1 MVNCLRYRVIALVL
15 TSYLAVI
22 SSPRPD
28 DQLLHR
34 ACRLPSAKGTTASVA
49 ATAAAAVAATAAA
62 AADAVDT
69 DYVLHCAYRVKQA
82 VYQILCPSYM

>member
-1 MVNCLRYRVIALVL
+1 MVDCIWYRVIALVL

-22 SSPRPD
+22 SCPMPD
-28 DQLLHR
+28 DQSLHR

-49 ATAAAAVAATAAA
+49 ATTAAAVAATAAA

-69 DYVLHCAYRVKQA
+69 DYVLHSAYCVRQA
-82 VYQILCPSYM
+82 VYQILCPSYR

>member
-1 MVNCLRYRVIALVL
+1 MVNCLRYRAIALVL
-15 TSYLAVI
+15 TSCLAVI

-34 ACRLPSAKGTTASVA
+34 ACRLPSATGTTASVA

-62 AADAVDT
+62 ADAVDT
-69 DYVLHCAYRVKQA
+69 DYVLHRAYCDKQA
-82 VYQILCPSYM
+82 VYQILCPSYR